1 MRYYAFTL
9 FFLILGLSACKTC
22 ETQTKIAEG
31 FTKYVVTAL
40 ECKNAS
46 NVKADIKDM
55 CSEHDFCSKTKIV
68 PVQAIPDGSWSE
80 AALSCLFVTGN
91 LENLALTSQK
101 RWGCKKTLLTVS
113 ELEKVCEA
121 L

>member
-1 MRYYAFTL
+1 MKYSIIGML
-9 FFLILGLSACKTC
+9 FIPLMVSGCKTC
-22 ETQTKIAEG
+22 ETETKIAEG
-31 FTKYVVTAL
+31 FTKYVVASL
-40 ECKNAS
+40 ECKNAN

-55 CSEHDFCSKTKIV
+55 CSDHDFCSKNKII

-91 LENLALTSQK
+91 LENLAVTSQK
-101 RWGCKKTLLTVS
+101 RWGCKKTLLAVN

>member
-1 MRYYAFTL
+1 MRYIL
-9 FFLILGLSACKTC
+9 FFLLLFLSSCKTC
-22 ETQTKIAEG
+22 ETEQKIAEG

-40 ECKNAS
+40 ECKNGN

-55 CSEHDFCSKTKIV
+55 CSNHDFCSKNKII

-91 LENLALTSQK
+91 LEHLALTNQK
-101 RWGCKKTLLTVS
+101 RWGCKKTLLAVN

>member
-1 MRYYAFTL
+1 MRYITIGIIFITL
-9 FFLILGLSACKTC
+9 LVSGCKTC
-22 ETQTKIAEG
+22 ETETKIAEG

-91 LENLALTSQK
+91 LEHLAVTNQK
-101 RWGCKKTLLTVS
+101 RWGCKKTLLAVS